1 MGKLA
6 QISGQLFEQLHN
18 ARCFFFP
25 IQELLGAAE
34 QMDNLLG
41 VCNLVPA
48 QGQLLFFTGL

>member
-18 ARCFFFP
+18 TRCFFFP
-25 IQELLGAAE
+25 VQELLGAAE

-48 QGQLLFFTGL
+48 QGQFLFFTGL